1 MRVIKSNSPNN
12 LMKCSGRDYQLHKSR
27 KENKTMN
34 ESYSIKDIIRLMLN
48 HIWLILV
55 IAVLGA
61 VGGFCVSKFILPL
74 EYSSHIT
81 MYVQSYTGITENN
94 ANDINNSISNSKQL
108 VNTYME
114 VLKDDAVMNAVGEQ
128 IVKQFDNNTLNQNFK
143 LTDTGKI
150 TPSSIRACLA
160 ISSVTDTSAVKVTA
174 TTKNAE
180 VAAAICNDLTKVAPQ
195 YVEDAVGVGSIN
207 TIDTAKVYNT
217 PVAPNTPKNTMIGG
231 AASFMLIVL
240 IIFLIDFFD
249 NTIKDSDALANKYK
263 KAIIGEIQQFGDSK
277 KKRSSDEDEHAKL
290 TDKEVPFFIVESYK
304 SIRTNVTFSL
314 STFDKKIFA
323 VSSSNPGEGKSTTS
337 ANIAIAM
344 AQSGSKVL
352 LIDADMRKSV
362 QHKIFGIKNKKG
374 LSSAVSKMSSLE
386 DCIQKNVMEN
396 LDVLTAGPIPPNP
409 SELLGSEQM
418 TVILNE
424 LSEKYAVIIID
435 TPPVNVVTDAME
447 LAKNISGIIMVVR
460 YAVTTDEDVA
470 AAYKKIEFAQMN
482 LLGFIVNSIK
492 HKHHGGY
499 YSKYKYS
506 GKYYYKKGYGYGYYG
521 NKPETNDAE
530 KSDEEIVAD
539 TEKVIN
545 NDTDTSAVVL
555 AGEPTNAEAAP
566 AEESSEIPEQLKS
579 IVPIN
584 QEPTVEAE
592 SYYDIKL

>member
-1 MRVIKSNSPNN
+1 
-12 LMKCSGRDYQLHKSR
+12 
-27 KENKTMN
+27 MN
-34 ESYSIKDIIRLMLN
+34 ENYSIRDIIRLMLN
-48 HIWLILV
+48 HIWLI
-55 IAVLGA
+55 IAIALLGA
-61 VGGFCVSKFILPL
+61 AGGFCVSKFILPL

-81 MYVQSYTGITENN
+81 MYVQSYTGITENADN
-94 ANDINNSISNSKQL
+94 VNNISNSKQL

-128 IVKQFDNNTLNQNFK
+128 LSQQFDAEMLSENFK
-143 LTDTGKI
+143 LYENEMI
-150 TPSSIRACLA
+150 VPSSIRSCLS
-160 ISSVTDTSAVKVTA
+160 ISSVTDTSAVKINA

-207 TIDTAKVYNT
+207 TIDTAQVYYT
-217 PVAPNTPKNTMIGG
+217 PVAPNTTKNTMIGG
-231 AASFMLIVL
+231 AAGLMLIVM

-263 KAIIGEIQQFGDSK
+263 KAIIGEIQQFGESK
-277 KKRSSDEDEHAKL
+277 KKSSDEDGHAKL
-290 TDKEVPFFIVESYK
+290 TDKDIPFFIVESYK
-304 SIRTNVTFSL
+304 SIRTNVTFAL
-314 STFDKKIFA
+314 STFEKKIFA
-323 VSSSNPGEGKSTTS
+323 VSSSNPGDGKSTTS

-374 LSSAVSKMSSLE
+374 LSSAISKMSSLE

-396 LDVLTAGPIPPNP
+396 LDVMTAGPIPPNP
-409 SELLGSEQM
+409 SELLASEQM
-418 TVILNE
+418 TAILNE

-460 YAVTTDEDVA
+460 YAVTTDEDLA

-506 GKYYYKKGYGYGYYG
+506 GRYYYKKGYGYGYGYGYYG

>member
-1 MRVIKSNSPNN
+1 
-12 LMKCSGRDYQLHKSR
+12 
-27 KENKTMN
+27 MN

-61 VGGFCVSKFILPL
+61 AGGFCISKFILPL
-74 EYSSHIT
+74 QYSSHIT
-81 MYVQSYTGITENN
+81 MYVQSYTGITENADN
-94 ANDINNSISNSKQL
+94 VNNISNSKQL

-128 IVKQFDNNTLNQNFK
+128 LSQQFDAEMLSENFK
-143 LTDTGKI
+143 LYENGMI
-150 TPSSIRACLA
+150 VPSSIRSCLL
-160 ISSVTDTSAVKVTA
+160 ISSVTDTSAVKINA

-207 TIDTAKVYNT
+207 TIDTAQVYYT

-231 AASFMLIVL
+231 AAGLMLIVM
-240 IIFLIDFFD
+240 IIFLLDFFD

-263 KAIIGEIQQFGDSK
+263 KAIIGEIQQFGESK
-277 KKRSSDEDEHAKL
+277 KKSSDEDGHAKL
-290 TDKEVPFFIVESYK
+290 TDKDIPFFIVESYK
-304 SIRTNVTFSL
+304 SIRTNVTFAL
-314 STFDKKIFA
+314 STFEKKIFA
-323 VSSSNPGEGKSTTS
+323 VSSANPGDGKSTTS

-499 YSKYKYS
+499 YFKYKYS

-545 NDTDTSAVVL
+545 NDTDTSAVVP

-592 SYYDIKL
+592 SYYEIKL

>member
-1 MRVIKSNSPNN
+1 
-12 LMKCSGRDYQLHKSR
+12 
-27 KENKTMN
+27 MN
-34 ESYSIKDIIRLMLN
+34 ESYSIRDIIRLMLN
-48 HIWLILV
+48 HIWLIIVFAL
-55 IAVLGA
+55 LGA
-61 VGGFCVSKFILPL
+61 AGGFCVSKFILPL

-81 MYVQSYTGITENN
+81 MYVQSYTGISENN
-94 ANDINNSISNSKQL
+94 NNDVNNISNSKQL

-128 IVKQFDNNTLNQNFK
+128 LSQQFDAEMLSQNFK
-143 LTDTGKI
+143 LYENGMI
-150 TPSSIRACLA
+150 VPSSIRSCLS
-160 ISSVTDTSAVKVTA
+160 ISSVTDTSAVKINA

-207 TIDTAKVYNT
+207 TIDTAQVYYT

-231 AASFMLIVL
+231 AAGLMLIVM
-240 IIFLIDFFD
+240 IIFLLDFFD

-263 KAIIGEIQQFGDSK
+263 KAIIGEIQQFGESK
-277 KKRSSDEDEHAKL
+277 KKSSDEDGHAKL
-290 TDKEVPFFIVESYK
+290 TDKDISFFIVESYK
-304 SIRTNVTFSL
+304 SIRTNVTFAL
-314 STFDKKIFA
+314 STFEKKIFA
-323 VSSSNPGEGKSTTS
+323 VSSANPGDGKSTTS

-396 LDVLTAGPIPPNP
+396 LDILTAGPIPPNP

-418 TVILNE
+418 TAILNE

-460 YAVTTDEDVA
+460 YAVTTDEDLA

-530 KSDEEIVAD
+530 KNVEEIVAD

-545 NDTDTSAVVL
+545 NDTDTSAVVP
-555 AGEPTNAEAAP
+555 AGEPTNADAAP
-566 AEESSEIPEQLKS
+566 AEESAEISKQVIF
-579 IVPIN
+579 IVSIN

-592 SYYDIKL
+592 SYYDINL

>member
-1 MRVIKSNSPNN
+1 
-12 LMKCSGRDYQLHKSR
+12 
-27 KENKTMN
+27 MN

>member
-1 MRVIKSNSPNN
+1 
-12 LMKCSGRDYQLHKSR
+12 
-27 KENKTMN
+27 MN
-34 ESYSIKDIIRLMLN
+34 GSYSIKDIIRLMLN

-61 VGGFCVSKFILPL
+61 TGGFCVSKFILPL

-81 MYVQSYTGITENN
+81 MYVQSYTGITENADN
-94 ANDINNSISNSKQL
+94 VNNISNSKQL

-128 IVKQFDNNTLNQNFK
+128 LIKQFDENTLSQNFK
-143 LTDTGKI
+143 LSETGKI

-207 TIDTAKVYNT
+207 TIDTAQVYYT
-217 PVAPNTPKNTMIGG
+217 PVAPNTLKNTMIGG
-231 AASFMLIVL
+231 AAGLMLIVM
-240 IIFLIDFFD
+240 IIFLLDFFD

-263 KAIIGEIQQFGDSK
+263 KAIIGEIQQFGESK
-277 KKRSSDEDEHAKL
+277 KKSSDEDGHAKL
-290 TDKEVPFFIVESYK
+290 TDKDIPFFIVESYK
-304 SIRTNVTFSL
+304 SIRTNVTFAL
-314 STFDKKIFA
+314 STFEKKIFA
-323 VSSSNPGEGKSTTS
+323 VSSANPGDGKSTTS

-374 LSSAVSKMSSLE
+374 LSSAVSKMNTLE

-396 LDVLTAGPIPPNP
+396 LDILTAGPIPPNP
-409 SELLGSEQM
+409 SELLASEQM

-545 NDTDTSAVVL
+545 NDTDTSAVVP
-555 AGEPTNAEAAP
+555 AGEPANADASP
-566 AEESSEIPEQLKS
+566 AEESSEIPD
-579 IVPIN
+579 IVPIK

-592 SYYDIKL
+592 SYYEIEF